1 MTYSESLGF
10 EETCP
15 PGLELKLTDNE
26 DATMGGS
33 GMVGNAPPNRA
44 RKLKQST
51 LFVCLFVCLFVWPTH
66 LLRQLLLEPSL
77 SRDSHSRG

>member
-10 EETCP
+10 EETHP
-15 PGLELKLTDNE
+15 PGLELELTDNK

-33 GMVGNAPPNRA
+33 GMVGNTPPNCA

-51 LFVCLFVCLFVWPTH
+51 LFVCLFVLSRSS
-66 LLRQLLLEPSL
+66 LLRFDKRLPDLGGICPVVT
-77 SRDSHSRG
+77 